1 MRLKTKPLL
10 LALQASLL
18 TGLLPGLATGQITRA
33 TVPQPPGSLLP
44 LVESVPDGGSPT
56 WPRTV
61 AESSG
66 FTRSSTTAEV
76 IAFLESLDPL
86 PRGGWLQRRVIG
98 RTTEGR
104 DLVAVTVTAPG
115 SAEEVAARPAVLV
128 NANIHGGEIEG
139 KVAVQLLLREFA
151 VGYHRHLAE
160 RLRLTFVPVYNADG
174 NDRIARTNRVTQNGP
189 DGGVGER
196 PNAMGLDL
204 NRDFV
209 KVESPEARALTG
221 LVNELRPIAF
231 MDLHTTN
238 GSYHGY
244 DLTYSPS
251 LSPNANPALDAYVRG
266 ALLPRVRERLRLARF
281 EVFDYGNFEYPP
293 RKRGSRGDRG
303 DPVAWSTYDSRPR
316 FGTNLMGLRD
326 TVSIL
331 SEAYSY
337 LPYRRRV
344 EATYAF
350 TFASLQRIAEDR
362 EAIQERIE
370 ASRAA
375 RVDANGEVT
384 WMLGVDC
391 ELAPGRQLPVRVSA
405 IDTVEVDL
413 DPEERGMQAGTRRVA
428 RGPESVRVVE
438 MEVRDRFQPTRMAE
452 VGRCFVLTDPPQAVL
467 EALRVHLGA
476 ESVSGA
482 ASDAESEAGSDAGA
496 GLRVLAEDVEL
507 ELRRFTVTSAARAT
521 RPFQGHRE
529 VSVEGE
535 WSTRRTRVLAGSVV
549 VPCTPLTAHL
559 LHPES
564 DDSLTT
570 WNFFDAALFE
580 GTPEDGWSGA
590 PREGA
595 LHPVA
600 ISPVEL
606 AGLLAPGASGR

>member
-1 MRLKTKPLL
+1 MLVISSALM
-10 LALQASLL
+10 LALV
-18 TGLLPGLATGQITRA
+18 PGPAPVQVPGAEERPQITRA
-33 TVPQPPGSLLP
+33 TVPPAPNSLLP
-44 LVESVPDGGSPT
+44 LVESVPKGGRPT
-56 WPRTV
+56 WPATV

-66 FTRSSTTAEV
+66 YTRSSTMAEV
-76 IAFLESLDPL
+76 TAFLESLDPL

-98 RTTEGR
+98 QTSEGQ
-104 DLVAVTVTAPG
+104 DLIAVTVTAPG

-160 RLRLTFVPVYNADG
+160 GLRLTFVPVYNADG

-266 ALLPRVRERLRLARF
+266 ALLSGVRERLRLARF

-337 LPYRRRV
+337 LPYQRRV

-350 TFASLQRIAEDR
+350 MFASLQRIAEDR
-362 EAIQERIE
+362 EAIQELID

-413 DPEERGMQAGTRRVA
+413 DPEKRGMQAGTRRVA

-452 VGRCFVLTDPPQAVL
+452 VGRCFVLQDAPPAVL
-467 EALRVHLGA
+467 EALRVHLGDG
-476 ESVSGA
+476 SGPRML
-482 ASDAESEAGSDAGA
+482 E
-496 GLRVLAEDVEL
+496 EDVEL
-507 ELRRFTVTSAARAT
+507 ELRRFTVSSADRAT

-535 WSTRRTRVLAGSVV
+535 WSSRVTRVLAGSVL

-570 WNFFDAALFE
+570 WNFFDDALFE
-580 GTPEDGWSGA
+580 GSPEDGWSGA
-590 PREGA
+590 PRQGV

-600 ISPVEL
+600 ISRAAIGE
-606 AGLLAPGASGR
+606 AGR

>member
-1 MRLKTKPLL
+1 MLVFSA
-10 LALQASLL
+10 ALSLV
-18 TGLLPGLATGQITRA
+18 LLPGLSPVQVPRAEASPQVTRA
-33 TVPQPPGSLLP
+33 TVPPAPDSLLP
-44 LVESVPDGGSPT
+44 LTELVPEGGRPT
-56 WPRTV
+56 WPATV

-66 FTRSSTTAEV
+66 YTRSSTTAEV
-76 IAFLESLDPL
+76 LDFLGSLDSL
-86 PRGGWLQRRVIG
+86 PRGAWLRRRVIG
-98 RTTEGR
+98 RTSEGQ

-115 SAEEVAARPAVLV
+115 SEEEVAARPAVLV

-151 VGYHRHLAE
+151 AGYHRSLAE
-160 RLRLTFVPVYNADG
+160 RLQLTFVPVYNADG

-251 LSPNANPALDAYVRG
+251 LSPNANPALDAYARG
-266 ALLPRVRERLRLARF
+266 ALLPGVRERLRLARF

-293 RKRGSRGDRG
+293 RERGSRGDRG
-303 DPVAWSTYDSRPR
+303 DPVAWATYDSRPR

-337 LPYRRRV
+337 LPYQRRV

-350 TFASLQRIAEDR
+350 MLASLTRIAEDR
-362 EAIQERIE
+362 EAIQGLID
-370 ASRAA
+370 ASRAG
-375 RVDANGEVT
+375 RIDANGEVT

-391 ELAPGRQLPVRVSA
+391 ELAPGREAPVRVSA
-405 IDTVEVDL
+405 IDTVEIDL
-413 DPEERGMQAGTRRVA
+413 DPEEFGVQAGTRRVA
-428 RGPESVRVVE
+428 RGLESVRVVD
-438 MEVRDRFQPTRMAE
+438 MEVRDHFQATRMAE
-452 VGRCFVLTDPPQAVL
+452 VGRCFVLADPSPAVL
-467 EALRVHLGA
+467 EALRVHLGDD
-476 ESVSGA
+476 G
-482 ASDAESEAGSDAGA
+482 
-496 GLRVLAEDVEL
+496 GLRMLAEDVEL
-507 ELRRFTVTSAARAT
+507 ELRRFTVSSADRAT

-535 WSTRRTRVLAGSVV
+535 WSSRVTKVLAGAVL

-570 WNFFDAALFE
+570 WSFFNSALFE
-580 GTPEDGWSGA
+580 GTAGDGWSGA
-590 PREGA
+590 PRQGA

-600 ISPVEL
+600 ISRAAIGE
-606 AGLLAPGASGR
+606 SER

>member
-1 MRLKTKPLL
+1 MLVTLSAL
-10 LALQASLL
+10 MLALV
-18 TGLLPGLATGQITRA
+18 PGPAPVQVPSAEGQPQITRA
-33 TVPQPPGSLLP
+33 TVPAPNGSLLP

-56 WPRTV
+56 WPQTE

-266 ALLPRVRERLRLARF
+266 ALLPGVRERLRLARF

-293 RKRGSRGDRG
+293 RKRGSRGNRG

-350 TFASLQRIAEDR
+350 TLASLQRIADGR
-362 EAIQERIE
+362 GAIQELID

-391 ELAPGRQLPVRVSA
+391 ELAPGREAPVRVSE

-413 DPEERGMQAGTRRVA
+413 DPEKRGMQAGTRRVA
-428 RGPESVRVVE
+428 RGLESVRVVE

-452 VGRCFVLTDPPQAVL
+452 VGRCFVLADPPQDVL
-467 EALRVHLGA
+467 DALRVHLG
-476 ESVSGA
+476 EG
-482 ASDAESEAGSDAGA
+482 G
-496 GLRVLAEDVEL
+496 GLRLLAEDVEL
-507 ELRRFTVTSAARAT
+507 DLRRFTVSSADRAT

-535 WSTRRTRVLAGSVV
+535 WSSRVTKVPAGAVL

-564 DDSLTT
+564 DDSFTT
-570 WNFFDAALFE
+570 WNFFDHALFE
-580 GTPEDGWSGA
+580 GSPEDAWSGA
-590 PREGA
+590 PREGV

-600 ISPVEL
+600 ISRVAIGE
-606 AGLLAPGASGR
+606 PGR

>member
-1 MRLKTKPLL
+1 MLLIAPLL
-10 LALQASLL
+10 I
-18 TGLLPGLATGQITRA
+18 LPLGLAPAQVTLGTEPEA
-33 TVPQPPGSLLP
+33 PDSLLP
-44 LVESVPDGGSPT
+44 LAEHVPSGETPT
-56 WPRTV
+56 WPATV

-66 FTRSSTTAEV
+66 YTRTSTTAEV
-76 IAFLESLDPL
+76 LGFLDALDPL
-86 PRGGWLQRRVIG
+86 PRGSWLQRRVIG
-98 RTTEGR
+98 QTSEGQ

-115 SAEEVAARPAVLV
+115 AGEDAGGRPSVLV

-139 KVAVQLLLREFA
+139 KVAVQILLREFA
-151 VGYHRHLAE
+151 AGFHRSLAE
-160 RLRLTFVPVYNADG
+160 RLSITFVPVYNADG

-189 DGGVGER
+189 DDGVGER

-251 LSPNANPALDAYVRG
+251 LSPNANPALDTYVRG
-266 ALLPRVRERLRLARF
+266 ALLPGVRERLRIARY

-293 RKRGSRGDRG
+293 RERGSRGDRG

-337 LPYRRRV
+337 LPYQRRV

-350 TFASLQRIAEDR
+350 MLASLAGIAEDR
-362 EAIQERIE
+362 EAIQGMIE
-370 ASRAA
+370 SSRAA
-375 RVDANGEVT
+375 RVDSSGEVT

-391 ELAPGRQLPVRVSA
+391 ELAPGRSLPVRVSA
-405 IDTVEVDL
+405 IDSVTVDL
-413 DPEERGMQAGTRRVA
+413 DPDKAGVQAGTRRVA
-428 RGPESVRVVE
+428 QGPESLRVVE
-438 MEVRDRFQPTRMAE
+438 MEVRDRFRPTRNAE
-452 VGRCFVLTDPPQAVL
+452 VGRCFVLMDAAQEVL
-467 EALRVHLGA
+467 ETLRVHLG
-476 ESVSGA
+476 VGA
-482 ASDAESEAGSDAGA
+482 
-496 GLRVLAEDVEL
+496 LRVLAEDTDL
-507 ELRRFTVTSAARAT
+507 DLRRFTVASAERAR

-529 VSVEGE
+529 VSVEGT
-535 WSTRRTRVLAGSVV
+535 WGNQVTRVLAGSVL

-570 WNFFDAALFE
+570 WNFFDYALFE
-580 GTPEDGWSGA
+580 GSAQEGWAGA
-590 PREGA
+590 ARAGA

-600 ISPVEL
+600 ISRVPI
-606 AGLLAPGASGR
+606 GSGER